1 MASFNRDNKLTKR
14 IKGAKFGQKYT
25 LPVKFGKKPT
35 LTAVDANRKYVAML
49 VCRRIAQ
56 FHKINEDEV
65 DLTQDQWIKLEAF
78 LVGDAEKND
87 CEKLALKF
95 LSIHFP
101 G

>member
-1 MASFNRDNKLTKR
+1 VALFNRDIKLTKR

-56 FHKINEDEV
+56 YHKIDEDKV
-65 DLTQDQWIKLEAF
+65 DLNHDQWINLEAF
-78 LVGDAEKND
+78 LWVRPKQMIVRNW
-87 CEKLALKF
+87 
-95 LSIHFP
+95 P
-101 G
+101 